1 MYITKSA
8 TEEVKIVYSR
18 TTVSWLSKLRY
29 TTSRKLRVESMYNIR
44 YLKYPSTGT
53 KF

>member
-29 TTSRKLRVESMYNIR
+29 ITSRKLRVESMYIR
-44 YLKYPSTGT
+44 YLKYPSKGS